1 MKHLM
6 LGAAAIAL
14 LTACG
19 PGKHKSET
27 TSAEAPAPVINADGK
42 SQ

>member
-19 PGKHKSET
+19 PGKHKAET
-27 TSAEAPAPVINADGK
+27 TAAEAPAPVINADGK
-42 SQ
+42 